1 MLHKPRTAF
10 DDRVPPRDDS
20 HVPFVPLGDEKEFA
34 RLKLIPIQTRISVP
48 TESRSEPQMPGKSA
62 SMERLFVSLYYRLF
76 YFIVLDEGGV
86 TFIES

>member
-10 DDRVPPRDDS
+10 DDRAPPRDDS
-20 HVPFVPLGDEKEFA
+20 HVPFVPLGVGKEFA
-34 RLKLIPIQTRISVP
+34 CLKLIPIQTRISVP

-76 YFIVLDEGGV
+76 YFIVLDEGRV